1 MRRPLGLL
9 VVSLLIITGC
19 APAEDEVWPPPCPK
33 PKPTRVAY
41 PGLVGRIA
49 YKTSAGG
56 GAHCYEL
63 FVINA
68 DGSEIRQVT
77 QPETLGFNL
86 QWSPDGRQL
95 AFEGTCGRE
104 WWDICIIGADG
115 TGLRAITK
123 GPGSNREP
131 AWSPDGS
138 RIAFSRGP
146 EGSGTRDIYV
156 IGADGTGES
165 RITSDPGDERG
176 PAWSPDGASL
186 AYVAISGTEK
196 IQLVALRGGTPRVLA
211 AEGTSN
217 ESPAFSHDGKRIA
230 FSSNRSAKPE
240 SAYTAEVR
248 KTPGSES
255 LPVTSAHDIFVVDVS
270 GRGLTRL
277 THDASA
283 NYSPAW
289 SPDDRHIAFISD
301 RDGRQELYV
310 MGADGTNPV
319 RLSQQEGDAGSPS
332 WTR

>member
-1 MRRPLGLL
+1 L
-9 VVSLLIITGC
+9 VFVSLLLAMGC
-19 APAEDEVWPPPCPK
+19 TPADDEVWPPPCPK

-41 PGLVGRIA
+41 AGLAGRIA

-56 GAHCYEL
+56 GAHCYEV

-68 DGSEIRQVT
+68 DGSEIRQLT
-77 QPETLGFNL
+77 QPETVGFNL
-86 QWSPDGRQL
+86 QWSPDGRRVAL
-95 AFEGTCGRE
+95 EGTCGRE
-104 WWDICIIGADG
+104 WYDICIIEADG

-138 RIAFSRGP
+138 RIAFTKGP
-146 EGSGTRDIYV
+146 EGGGNRDIYV
-156 IGADGTGES
+156 VGADGTGET
-165 RITSDPGDERG
+165 RITDDPGDERD
-176 PAWSPDGASL
+176 PTWSPDGASL
-186 AYVAISGTEK
+186 AYVARSGAEK
-196 IQLVALRGGTPRVLA
+196 IQLIPVSGGTPRVLT

-230 FSSNRSAKPE
+230 FSSDRSAKPE
-240 SAYTAEVR
+240 SAYTAKVR
-248 KTPGSES
+248 GQPGSES
-255 LPVTSAHDIFVVDVS
+255 LPVTSAHDIFVVDVG
-270 GRGLTRL
+270 GRGVTRL
-277 THDASA
+277 TSDASA
-283 NYSPAW
+283 NYTPVW

-301 RDGRQELYV
+301 RDERQELYV